1 MVTRTRTPLP
11 LMATVLLTLLVTAC
25 ATGGKKSGNPF
36 ATSAGE
42 QQIHIRVQNNNF
54 YDATIWAVVRGA
66 RHSKLGTVVGKQDA
80 DFTMQWSFSEPL
92 QLEIDLLTG
101 NQRCRT
107 DPLTVDPGDIL
118 ELQITVDFGQMRGC
132 SMR

>member
-1 MVTRTRTPLP
+1 MVTRMRPPLP
-11 LMATVLLTLLVTAC
+11 LMAAMLVPLLLTAC
-25 ATGGKKSGNPF
+25 ATGRKNSGDPF
-36 ATSAGE
+36 AQSRGE
-42 QQIHIRVQNNNF
+42 QQIHIRVLNQNF

-80 DFTMQWSFSEPL
+80 DFTMPWTFSEPL

-118 ELQITVDFGQMRGC
+118 ELQITVDFGQTHGC
-132 SMR
+132 TMM